1 MLYPVGVA
9 VSGMLRPRVQLSGFS
24 STSGGGS
31 TPGPL
36 SVPEKHGMDIIRDPS
51 LNKVC
56 ALYIVHFQFCTF
68 VHCTFSVMYIYTLRH

>member
-1 MLYPVGVA
+1 M
-9 VSGMLRPRVQLSGFS
+9 SGMLRPRVQLSGFS

-51 LNKVC
+51 LNKV
-56 ALYIVHFQFCTF
+56 
-68 VHCTFSVMYIYTLRH
+68 